1 MVVGVQTFALSLP
14 GCGSLKEKRMVV
26 KSLKDRIRH
35 RFNVSV
41 AETGSQDVW
50 ARAEVTVAAV
60 SADRRLADSL
70 LDRVDRF
77 LVEDGRV
84 LVTTVRRELL

>member
-1 MVVGVQTFALSLP
+1 VIVAVQTFVLSVP
-14 GCGSLKEKRMVV
+14 GCSSLKEKRMVV

-50 ARAEVTVAAV
+50 SRAEVTVALV
-60 SADRRLADSL
+60 SHGRGQADAL
-70 LDRVDRF
+70 LDRLDRF
-77 LVEDGRV
+77 VSEDGRV
-84 LVTTVRRELL
+84 LVTKVHRELL